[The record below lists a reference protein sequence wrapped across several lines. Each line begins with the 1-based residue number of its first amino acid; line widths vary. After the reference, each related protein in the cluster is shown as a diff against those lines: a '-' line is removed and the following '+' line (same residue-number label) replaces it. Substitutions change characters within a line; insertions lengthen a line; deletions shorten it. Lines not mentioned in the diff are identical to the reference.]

1 MKLKKIFFK
10 NLIFNPHTTF
20 AYNLIFLYILTLK
33 YMFSFV
39 FNAVFCTRRLSVPV
53 TYVRTTLLMVSILW
67 GVAGLRGPPSF
78 FFFFYLVFYL
88 NFVLV
93 SRDQL
98 SHKLSGKFWEIA

>member
-67 GVAGLRGPPSF
+67 GGGGSAWAAIF
-78 FFFFYLVFYL
+78 FFFFFTSFCTL
-88 NFVLV
+88 NSLLCYGHN
-93 SRDQL
+93 SLR
-98 SHKLSGKFWEIA
+98 I

>member
-1 MKLKKIFFK
+1 MEVKKNYFK

-67 GVAGLRGPPSF
+67 GGGGSAWAAIF
-78 FFFFYLVFYL
+78 FFFFFTSIFSLTLFLCYLY
-88 NFVLV
+88 NFL
-93 SRDQL
+93 RNL
-98 SHKLSGKFWEIA
+98 SANSVR

>member
-1 MKLKKIFFK
+1 MKLKKIIFK

-67 GVAGLRGPPSF
+67 GGGGSAWAAIF
-78 FFFFYLVFYL
+78 FFFFFFLFFSLFFVFCGL
-88 NFVLV
+88 HFFFFFFLPRFVP
-93 SRDQL
+93 
-98 SHKLSGKFWEIA
+98 

>member
-1 MKLKKIFFK
+1 MEVKKNYFK

-67 GVAGLRGPPSF
+67 GGGGSAWAAIF
-78 FFFFYLVFYL
+78 FFFFFSSFLTSTSF
-88 NFVLV
+88 FV
-93 SRDQL
+93 SRHNFFLNYSENYGD
-98 SHKLSGKFWEIA
+98 

>member
-67 GVAGLRGPPSF
+67 GGGGSAWAAIF
-78 FFFFYLVFYL
+78 FFFFFSSFCTFTSFCVDGHNL
-88 NFVLV
+88 
-93 SRDQL
+93 SRHL
-98 SHKLSGKFWEIA
+98 T